1 MIFCLVQQLKKLILQ
16 LKNTK
21 NVMIDYL
28 ISNLWL
34 VWTLIC
40 VLALILEMSSGTFYL
55 MCFAIGA
62 ACSIVV
68 SLFTGVFWVQ
78 VLVFAVASAVCVFV
92 VRPFAVR
99 YLHPDHA
106 DRSSNADA
114 LIGRVG
120 IVIEP
125 IAPEKPGYVK
135 VDGDEWRAVTNDGS
149 SIGKGIAVRIVAMD
163 SIIVTV
169 VPVLND

>member
-1 MIFCLVQQLKKLILQ
+1 
-16 LKNTK
+16 
-21 NVMIDYL
+21 MIDYL

-40 VLALILEMSSGTFYL
+40 LLALILELSSGTFYL

-68 SLFTGVFWVQ
+68 SLFATPFWVQ
-78 VLVFAVASAVCVFV
+78 VLVFAVASALCVFC

-99 YLHPDHA
+99 YLHPSHA
-106 DRSSNADA
+106 DRTSNADA
-114 LIGRVG
+114 LIGRDG

-125 IAPEKPGYVK
+125 ITAEKPGYVK
-135 VDGDEWRAVTNDGS
+135 VDGDEWRAVTADG
-149 SIGKGIAVRIVAMD
+149 IGVAKGTLVRIVGMD

-169 VPVLND
+169 EPI